1 MVRNP
6 LCSLCS
12 DHEPIFHYCQIS
24 HSHFQL
30 IPACL
35 VSMLA
40 EHCFPA
46 RLSNYLDMLLVMF
59 GFRLLRLIRQDVG
72 SPDQHT
78 PAYAPHQTG
87 ISSKN
92 YFQTMYFHLLIL
104 LTLTRKV
111 QQGSWWVRDGFKTRI
126 LLFYD

>member
-92 YFQTMYFHLLIL
+92 YFQIMYFHFDFVNPDTKGATGELVG
-104 LTLTRKV
+104 KGWF
-111 QQGSWWVRDGFKTRI
+111 QN
-126 LLFYD
+126 